1 MVIFPSSFA
10 VVLMNTSPE
19 ERVIDVSFTD
29 VFRDTD
35 KYWWEATYTVYD
47 LWEKDGEGLPRVS
60 KTATNS
66 SHLTEGRDR
75 ALSSLA
81 ASIGALNLAEQ
92 DSGIRPAKTVFGSAG
107 VLLDTI
113 RDSAA
118 NDQEYVKLGLSCANV
133 CRALDRGLNGR
144 RTEDLGG
151 YLLGMIETL
160 TTTVAIIQ
168 KAIIKQGKQG
178 PASPPFH
185 PKHDKEK
192 IAAWERDLDR
202 ILLIFN
208 TELAIDTHVMVAG
221 TYKNVL
227 AIHEGAHLVSVT
239 SSPSPPTQ
247 DHQPPRGTPPG
258 ELPPPAP
265 KAFFGR
271 GALIEE
277 VVGHAEKLES
287 IALVGAG
294 GIGKTSIALT
304 VLDDDRIKARFG
316 DNRRFIRC
324 EQFLASRVHFLARLS
339 KVIGAGV
346 ENPEDLTPLR
356 PLLSSKGMIIVLDN
370 AESILDP
377 QATNHEEIYAV
388 VNELCQFKT
397 VCLCI
402 TSRITMVPRYCKR
415 PRIPTLSTE
424 AAREIFYGI
433 YGNDERS
440 ETIDNLL
447 QRLDF
452 HALSITLLATA
463 ASDNVWDHDRLAK
476 EWDERRAQVLR
487 TDHNE
492 SLAATIELSLTSPT
506 FRKLGPDAHDLL
518 GVVAFFPQGVGEKNL
533 DWLFPTISGRA
544 NIFDKFCALSLTHRS
559 SGFITMLAPIRD
571 HFHPRDPKAS
581 PFLCATRDHYFTRLS
596 VNPEPDQP
604 LFGETQWIV
613 REDVNVE
620 HLLDVFTSI
629 DTSAVNVWDACGN
642 FLHHLH
648 WHKPR
653 QTTLGTKIQG
663 LPDGHPSKAQ
673 CLLRLA
679 QLSGSTRNHA
689 ECKSL
694 LLHTLTLER
703 ERGNDFGVAETLQHL
718 SYANRSLGI
727 YKEGIQQAK
736 EALEIFNRLG
746 DVGEQLN
753 CLQSLARLFL
763 FDSRLDAAEDTVSR
777 KIELL
782 PEKGQEFH
790 LCQSH
795 SLLGEIYLRK
805 GEKEKA
811 VSHFKTALTIASHF
825 NWQVE
830 VFWIHYEMAAIFRDE
845 GEFDD
850 ANAHIEQAKSH
861 AAHDAHSLAHG
872 MEMQADIWYRQHRLD
887 DARSEALR
895 ALGTFEKLGAA
906 EDVGRCQCLLQ
917 MIEQAGLSRVD

>member
-1 MVIFPSSFA
+1 M
-10 VVLMNTSPE
+10 
-19 ERVIDVSFTD
+19 
-29 VFRDTD
+29 
-35 KYWWEATYTVYD
+35 
-47 LWEKDGEGLPRVS
+47 
-60 KTATNS
+60 ATNS

-75 ALSSLA
+75 ALSSLT

-144 RTEDLGG
+144 RTEDLSE
-151 YLLGMIETL
+151 YLLGAVETL
-160 TTTVAIIQ
+160 TTTVATIQ

-178 PASPPFH
+178 SASHPFH
-185 PKHDKEK
+185 AKHDKEK

-227 AIHEGAHLVSVT
+227 AIQEGAHSVQA
-239 SSPSPPTQ
+239 S
-247 DHQPPRGTPPG
+247 TPPG

-287 IALVGAG
+287 IALIGAG

-304 VLDDDRIKARFG
+304 ILEDDRIKARFG

-324 EQFLASRVHFLARLS
+324 EQFLASRAHFLARLS

-346 ENPEDLTPLR
+346 DNPEDLVPLR
-356 PLLSSKGMIIVLDN
+356 PFLSSKETLIILDN

-377 QATNHEEIYAV
+377 QGPNHKEIYAV
-388 VNELCQFKT
+388 VDELCQFKT
-397 VCLCI
+397 LCLCI
-402 TSRITMVPRYCKR
+402 TSRMTSVPRYCKR
-415 PRIPTLSTE
+415 PRIPTLSME

-440 ETIDNLL
+440 VIIDNLL

-476 EWDERRAQVLR
+476 EWDEQRAQVLR

-533 DWLFPTISGRA
+533 EWLFPTTPSRA

-571 HFHPRDPKAS
+571 YFRPRDPKAS
-581 PFLCATRDHYFTRLS
+581 PLLCATKDHYFTRLS
-596 VNPEPDQP
+596 INPDPSRS
-604 LFGETQWIV
+604 LSGETQWIV
-613 REDVNVE
+613 LEDVNVE
-620 HLLDVFTSI
+620 HLLDIFTSI
-629 DTSAVNVWDACGN
+629 DTG
-642 FLHHLH
+642 
-648 WHKPR
+648 
-653 QTTLGTKIQG
+653 
-663 LPDGHPSKAQ
+663 
-673 CLLRLA
+673 
-679 QLSGSTRNHA
+679 
-689 ECKSL
+689 
-694 LLHTLTLER
+694 
-703 ERGNDFGVAETLQHL
+703 
-718 SYANRSLGI
+718 
-727 YKEGIQQAK
+727 
-736 EALEIFNRLG
+736 
-746 DVGEQLN
+746 
-753 CLQSLARLFL
+753 
-763 FDSRLDAAEDTVSR
+763 
-777 KIELL
+777 
-782 PEKGQEFH
+782 
-790 LCQSH
+790 
-795 SLLGEIYLRK
+795 
-805 GEKEKA
+805 
-811 VSHFKTALTIASHF
+811 
-825 NWQVE
+825 
-830 VFWIHYEMAAIFRDE
+830 
-845 GEFDD
+845 
-850 ANAHIEQAKSH
+850 
-861 AAHDAHSLAHG
+861 
-872 MEMQADIWYRQHRLD
+872 
-887 DARSEALR
+887 
-895 ALGTFEKLGAA
+895 
-906 EDVGRCQCLLQ
+906 
-917 MIEQAGLSRVD
+917 

>member
-1 MVIFPSSFA
+1 MA
-10 VVLMNTSPE
+10 V
-19 ERVIDVSFTD
+19 
-29 VFRDTD
+29 
-35 KYWWEATYTVYD
+35 
-47 LWEKDGEGLPRVS
+47 
-60 KTATNS
+60 NS
-66 SHLTEGRDR
+66 SHLTEGRDGT
-75 ALSSLA
+75 LSSLT

-92 DSGIRPAKTVFGSAG
+92 NSGIRPAKTIFGSAG

-133 CRALDRGLNGR
+133 CRALDRGLNGKR
-144 RTEDLGG
+144 AEDLSG
-151 YLLGMIETL
+151 YLLGAIETL
-160 TTTVAIIQ
+160 TTAVSTIQ
-168 KAIIKQGKQG
+168 KAIVKQGKQG
-178 PASPPFH
+178 PASPLFH
-185 PKHDKEK
+185 AKNDKEK

-227 AIHEGAHLVSVT
+227 AIQEGAQSIQA
-239 SSPSPPTQ
+239 S
-247 DHQPPRGTPPG
+247 TPPG

-271 GALIEE
+271 GELIEE
-277 VVGHAEKLES
+277 VVGHAEKLEP
-287 IALVGAG
+287 IALIGAG
-294 GIGKTSIALT
+294 GIGKTSIALA

-346 ENPEDLTPLR
+346 ETPEDLVPLR
-356 PLLSSKGMIIVLDN
+356 PFLSSKETLIILDN

-377 QATNHEEIYAV
+377 QGPNHKEIYAV
-388 VNELCQFKT
+388 VDELCQFRT

-402 TSRITMVPRYCKR
+402 TSRMTSVPRYCKR
-415 PRIPTLSTE
+415 PRIPTLSME

-440 ETIDNLL
+440 EIIDNLL

-452 HALSITLLATA
+452 HALSVTLLATT
-463 ASDNVWDHDRLAK
+463 ASENGWDHDRLTE
-476 EWDERRAQVLR
+476 EWDEQRAQVLR

-506 FRKLGPDAHDLL
+506 FRKLGPNARDLL

-533 DWLFPTISGRA
+533 NWFFPTIPGGA

-559 SGFITMLAPIRD
+559 SGFITMLAPLRD
-571 HFHPRDPKAS
+571 YFRPRDPKAS
-581 PFLCATRDHYFTRLS
+581 LLLCATKDHYFTRLS
-596 VNPEPDQP
+596 VNPDPDHP
-604 LFGETQWIV
+604 RSGETEWIV
-613 REDVNVE
+613 LEDVNVE

-629 DTSAVNVWDACGN
+629 DTGAVNVWDACGN
-642 FLHHLH
+642 FLHHLC

-663 LPDGHPSKAQ
+663 LPDGHPSKAK
-673 CLLRLA
+673 CLLRLS
-679 QLSGSTRNHA
+679 QLSVAMGNYVERKN
-689 ECKSL
+689 L
-694 LLHTLTLER
+694 LLHALTLER
-703 ERGNDFGVAETLQHL
+703 VRGNDFGIAETLQNL
-718 SYANRSLGI
+718 SYANQSLGM
-727 YKEGIQQAK
+727 YEEGIQQAK
-736 EALEIFNRLG
+736 EALEMFERLG
-746 DVGEQLN
+746 DVQEQSN
-753 CLQSLARLFL
+753 CLQSLATLF
-763 FDSRLDAAEDTVSR
+763 FCDSRLDAAEDTVSR

-782 PEKGQEFH
+782 PEKGQEYQ

-795 SLLGEIYLRK
+795 RLLGNVYCRK

-811 VSHFKTALTIASHF
+811 VYHFKTAVTIASPF
-825 NWQVE
+825 NWQGVL
-830 VFWIHYEMAAIFRDE
+830 FWNHYDMAQMFRDE
-845 GEFDD
+845 GEFGD

-861 AAHDAHSLAHG
+861 AAHDARNLGFG
-872 MEMQADIWYRQHRLD
+872 MQMQAWIWYRQYRLD
-887 DARSEALR
+887 DARSEALG
-895 ALGTFEKLGAA
+895 AIKIYEKLGAVGP
-906 EDVGRCQCLLQ
+906 VGRCQHLLQ
-917 MIEQAGLSRVD
+917 WIEEAMESELISSESDSDDSTQHPSQDSDWESERVSHP